1 MSNSKLFVLLFAIFF
16 CLTQVQRNHI
26 YFMHY
31 TRDGV
36 NTLDHK
42 LTQRLPRI
50 ELETNSDEFLIF
62 NEKRDIQNPNKML

>member
-1 MSNSKLFVLLFAIFF
+1 
-16 CLTQVQRNHI
+16 
-26 YFMHY
+26 MHY
-31 TRDGV
+31 ARDGV